1 MEKEKKSAALGSDFD
16 FAAFEKEAVKQLKS
30 GKPLSGKEGVL
41 TPLIKRILENALQGE
56 LEAHL
61 EEEPAESK
69 NRRNGKTSKTMKSE
83 HGAFELE
90 AQRDRNSTFE
100 PEIVKKRQTTLAPAL
115 EARSFR
121 SMVWG

>member
-1 MEKEKKSAALGSDFD
+1 MEKEKKAASLENDFD

-61 EEEPAESK
+61 EGEPTESRNRLTFFSIAPIELPSKTFQNSTK
-69 NRRNGKTSKTMKSE
+69 NR
-83 HGAFELE
+83 
-90 AQRDRNSTFE
+90 
-100 PEIVKKRQTTLAPAL
+100 
-115 EARSFR
+115 
-121 SMVWG
+121 